1 MKYVWATLAF
11 ASACSSNASVSAVDA
26 GAQTD
31 DGSKPPAPFTALVY
45 PQDPVTDQR
54 SVTPVVLPTPTDP
67 DGKLTNGFTKVHNCR
82 REEGGGDYLI
92 GDFKVG
98 RFCHTV
104 QDLVPGPDG
113 TYLSAQPPEDD
124 GDPEDQFSE
133 VQMYWH
139 VNKMHDWYAN
149 SFGLHALDFP
159 LMAVTNA
166 GLWIDPDILPK
177 GSDMEGGWQPF
188 ENALFLMPGGFQDM
202 GLEVDDNGAIVFGQ
216 AKKTD
221 FSYDASVI
229 YHEYTH
235 AMVSTTRLSAF
246 TQDVFGFDN
255 MPAAMNEAF
264 ADYFSCSLRNDP
276 HIGAYALTNEGHGDW
291 LKRDLSKPRVCP
303 DDLTTE
309 IHADGKI
316 LGSALWAMREQLGQE
331 VADGIILKAL
341 LSFTKSTSLQGAGK
355 ALVAEAK
362 KVDLPA
368 SNLVKKVLDKHG
380 ILTCQRIKEYE
391 AFDVDT
397 SADRVPYTVLGKEIF
412 SSQASFPD
420 GVPGYVQF
428 RLQLPAGKAGVTL
441 RWHAKADK
449 GFNKALRA
457 LVRREKPV
465 QIDDFSNASKY
476 SADARIDVV
485 QGKDGWQQMT
495 LGAACFAGK
504 NPTHVAFFNT
514 TAATAGIERME
525 MVPVASM
532 AGAPNPQDCQ

>member
-1 MKYVWATLAF
+1 MYK
-11 ASACSSNASVSAVDA
+11 N
-26 GAQTD
+26 
-31 DGSKPPAPFTALVY
+31 
-45 PQDPVTDQR
+45 DPVTDQR
-54 SVTPVVLPTPTDP
+54 SPTPVVLPTPTDS
-67 DGKLTNGFTKVHNCR
+67 DGHLSNEFAKVYNCR
-82 REEGGGDYLI
+82 REDGGGDYSI
-92 GDFKVG
+92 GDYKVG
-98 RFCHTV
+98 HFCHTV
-104 QDLVPGPDG
+104 QDLVPDPDG
-113 TYLSAQPPEDD
+113 TYLSVQPPADD
-124 GDPEDQFSE
+124 SDPEDAFSE

-139 VNKMHDWYAN
+139 VNQIHNWYA
-149 SFGLHALDFP
+149 STFDLHALDFP
-159 LMAVTNA
+159 LMSVTNA
-166 GLWIDPDILPK
+166 GIWIDPDVIPP
-177 GSDMEGGWQPF
+177 GSDLQGGWQPY

-202 GLEVDDNGAIVFGQ
+202 GLEVDAKGAIVFGQ

-255 MPAAMNEAF
+255 LPAAMNEGF

-291 LKRDLSKPRVCP
+291 LERDLSKVRKCP

-316 LGSALWAMREQLGQE
+316 LGSALWHIRDQLGAD
-331 VADGIILKAL
+331 VADPIILKAL
-341 LSFTKSTSLQGAGK
+341 VSFTKSTSLPGAGK

-368 SNLVKKVLDKHG
+368 SNLVKKILDEHG
-380 ILTCQRIKEYE
+380 ILTCQRIKEFKD
-391 AFDVDT
+391 FDVDT
-397 SADRVPYTVLGKEIF
+397 SADRVPYTVLGKEMF
-412 SSQASFPD
+412 SSKADFPD

-428 RLQLPAGKAGVTL
+428 QLKLPTAKAGVTL

-465 QIDDFSNASKY
+465 QIDDFNDPSKY

-495 LGAACFAGK
+495 LGAACFSGK
-504 NPTHVAFFNT
+504 YPTYVAFFNST
-514 TAATAGIERME
+514 SATAGIEQMQ
-525 MVPVASM
+525 MVPVSSM
-532 AGAPNPQDCQ
+532 NGAPNPQDCQ